1 MTFVRRHAAEV
12 YALLRIVIG
21 FLFLCH
27 GLTKIF
33 LWPGEPH
40 PELPEVIRWVAGGI
54 ELVGGSLVMVGC
66 ATRTAAFVS
75 SGLMAFA
82 YWLGHGTRAVLPINN
97 QGELAVVYCFV
108 FLYLCA
114 RGAGVWSIDSLRDDG
129 E

>member
-12 YALLRIVIG
+12 YALMRIVIG

-27 GLTKIF
+27 GLTKI
-33 LWPGEPH
+33 LGWPGEPH
-40 PELPEVIRWVAGGI
+40 AGTPEFIRWVAGGV
-54 ELVGGSLVMVGC
+54 ELVGGALVMVGF
-66 ATRTAAFVS
+66 ATRVAAFLS

-82 YWLGHGTRAVLPINN
+82 YWLAHGTQALLPINN

-114 RGAGVWSIDSLRDDG
+114 NGPGIWSLDGPDDG
-129 E
+129 A